1 MNPATSFYP
10 EQFTTAPDLLQLAI
24 PRLEIIAEMAVRGEQ
39 ETLDDVCLT
48 VALVADA
55 IGVAQMLARV

>member
-1 MNPATSFYP
+1 MNPAIRVYP
-10 EQFTTAPDLLQLAI
+10 EQFTTTSDLLQLAI
-24 PRLEIIAEMAVRGEQ
+24 PRLEVIAEMAVRGEQ
-39 ETLDDVCLT
+39 ETLDDVCLS